1 MAEREPATPEIPE
14 GTAEDVRLDRLAP
27 RPGARRPRRRIGR
40 GIGSG
45 HGKTSGRGQKGYG
58 ARSGGGVPVGYRG
71 GQMPLHMQQGK
82 LRGSNR
88 KMSMP
93 MGPFRT
99 HALGVNVSRLAV
111 FEPGATVDPLAL
123 EARGIVKNNANR
135 DWPVKILAK
144 GEIDRPL
151 TVRAH
156 AFSAAARAKI
166 EAAGGSCEV
175 LPAAGAATDAP
186 AAPDR
191 E

>member
-1 MAEREPATPEIPE
+1 MAEREPVTEVPE
-14 GTAEDVRLDRLAP
+14 GAPEDVRLDRIGP
-27 RPGARRPRRRIGR
+27 RPGSKRPRKRIGR

-45 HGKTSGRGQKGYG
+45 PGKTSGRGQKGLG
-58 ARSGGGVPVGYRG
+58 ARSGGGVAAGYRG

-99 HALGVNVSRLAV
+99 HSVGVNVSRLSV
-111 FEPGATVDPLAL
+111 FEAGSIVDPEAL
-123 EARGIVKNNANR
+123 EARGLVKNNANR
-135 DWPVKILAK
+135 DWPVKILAG

-166 EAAGGSCEV
+166 EAAGGTAEI
-175 LPAAGAATDAP
+175 LGAAEAAP
-186 AAPDR
+186 AGG